1 MRKNDTTPD
10 ECHTFFEML
19 SDATSRR
26 HKQKMKMQFRNPGD
40 STEPAREELS
50 QPIALRPR
58 PVAALSIEEVF
69 LRRILTIVE
78 DNLANTSF
86 SVDLLS
92 EEAAMSPA
100 QLYRKM
106 TALTAYSPNE
116 FIRHMRLTR
125 AADLLR
131 QRAGNVADIAYQT
144 GFGSLSYF
152 SKCFKEKF
160 GVVPSVYTKS
170 HFDYNQTP

>member
-1 MRKNDTTPD
+1 MQP
-10 ECHTFFEML
+10 L
-19 SDATSRR
+19 
-26 HKQKMKMQFRNPGD
+26 KMKMQLRNGQPV
-40 STEPAREELS
+40 REEPS
-50 QPIALRPR
+50 MRIALRPQ
-58 PVAALSIEEVF
+58 PVMALSIEEVF
-69 LRRILTIVE
+69 LRRILAIVE
-78 DNLANTSF
+78 ENIANTSF
-86 SVDLLS
+86 GVELLS

-152 SKCFKEKF
+152 SKCFKQKF
-160 GVVPSVYTKS
+160 GMVPSEYTKI
-170 HFDYNQTP
+170 HIAYNQSGFAG